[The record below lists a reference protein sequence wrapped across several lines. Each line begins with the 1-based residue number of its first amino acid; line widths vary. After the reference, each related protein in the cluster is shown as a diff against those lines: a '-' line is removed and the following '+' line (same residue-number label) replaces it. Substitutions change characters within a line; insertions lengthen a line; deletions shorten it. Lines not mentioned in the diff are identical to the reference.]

1 MLKRMCFLD
10 KVCAVLLNTLIVTPT
25 FWLSDNS
32 QKCVPSNIP
41 VNLLTFVADWCVIV
55 CLTPA
60 GTRAVAFVSGG
71 FLPEAVRGGVFT
83 GYISVADWYGTL
95 SKMVG
100 VSPDDNVDGVPPVD
114 SIDVWSSLMVPN
126 GTSTPRTEIFMS

>member
-1 MLKRMCFLD
+1 MCVSCCDCIVLDDAHKRTTVLD
-10 KVCAVLLNTLIVTPT
+10 LLRRVCALRPT
-25 FWLSDNS
+25 
-32 QKCVPSNIP
+32 
-41 VNLLTFVADWCVIV
+41 
-55 CLTPA
+55 

-95 SKMVG
+95 STMVG
-100 VSPDDNVDGVPPVD
+100 VSPEDNVDGVPAVD
-114 SIDVWSSLMVPN
+114 SIDIWSSLMVPN